1 MLAVEVDGYRV
12 ESECPSEGGVRLF
25 KARQIVAD
33 TPVFLQ
39 LWEGPASAARS
50 AIRALAGLRHPGLAT
65 VLDVGETSQ
74 GQVYAALV
82 ALPGDSLAEQLSKG
96 LDLDQSLALLRRMAL
111 VLQFLEARVQ
121 LNPCLAPTSVYSD
134 ALGRPVLTRLTAGPA
149 STGDGA
155 PSVSLLHLFHEAL
168 TGHVPAEA
176 VPHLPDYLRRWQ
188 PLLDLLGDPE
198 TLSPQRL
205 LRSVDSLQGRTPV
218 DDAVGVPITTAPVDS
233 APARTPRPGGP
244 GQVRVPAISDA
255 TVTDTASGPSRGGAL
270 AESPAPSAVLQGQ
283 GLEPAKSVGR
293 NGRGHSAASSPPSA
307 PAPSGSASPRLPA
320 SETLAPHERVTA
332 PARRLR
338 PGAGRKGADRRAMDE
353 AAVPAPPSRIP
364 LVLAAVLAIPLS
376 VTAAWWVLSGRG
388 DSAPALSQSL
398 PTERSAATVAVTPSK
413 AEAVLATAPGSPS
426 GETPADSVE
435 EWSPELRVEIDLRLL
450 PTVEDPLERLLAQ
463 ARTNLQ
469 AGRWITP
476 PRRNALDRYLQA
488 LRIEPGNNAARSGI
502 GELAGLCLERARAA
516 LEIDAQLQALACV
529 ERVAGANDAGALA
542 AKAAQDFRRA
552 EHDRHVLA
560 GAEAL
565 AEWRSRDARSHF
577 ADGLRLWPASAEASA
592 GLDESDRQG
601 KTGYRFRDALTGG
614 SRGPEMI
621 VLDGLAWTRTEITR
635 EEFRAYWAVAGRAR
649 FGADMPACRDRESL
663 LRSSRRRDWNAPGFS
678 QTDAHPVI
686 CVSFAMAQHYVE
698 WLSEVS
704 GHAYRLPRLVEWRAA
719 AGSAPSGCRAN
730 FRDAAAVQAW
740 SARDAA
746 ACSDGHAYTALAAA
760 TGEIRG
766 LLGLWGNVAEWLEDC
781 EANNC
786 RQRLAAGGSWFSGVG
801 DPAYRG
807 FAVEP
812 GFTTIGV
819 RVVRA
824 IPAPD

>member
-1 MLAVEVDGYRV
+1 VLAVDVDGYRV

-50 AIRALAGLRHPGLAT
+50 SIRALAGLRHPGLAT
-65 VLDVGETSQ
+65 VLDVGETSH
-74 GQVYAALV
+74 GQVYASLV

-121 LNPCLAPTSVYSD
+121 LNPCLAPASVYSD
-134 ALGRPVLTRLTAGPA
+134 ALGRPVLTRLTADPA
-149 STGDGA
+149 STGASA

-168 TGHVPAEA
+168 TGHAPAET

-188 PLLDLLGDPE
+188 PLLDLLGDPA

-205 LRSVDSLQGRTPV
+205 LRVVDSLQGRMPA
-218 DDAVGVPITTAPVDS
+218 DASAASPPTTAPVDPS
-233 APARTPRPGGP
+233 PARAPRPGGP
-244 GQVRVPAISDA
+244 GQDRGAAIGEAAETHAASVPPRRAD
-255 TVTDTASGPSRGGAL
+255 PAL
-270 AESPAPSAVLQGQ
+270 TPAPSAALARQE
-283 GLEPAKSVGR
+283 LESAKSVGR
-293 NGRGHSAASSPPSA
+293 GGDHALASSLSAA
-307 PAPSGSASPRLPA
+307 PAPSGSASPRPPA
-320 SETLAPHERVTA
+320 AGTLAPHERVTA

-338 PGAGRKGADRRAMDE
+338 LGAGRHRADRRAMDN
-353 AAVPAPPSRIP
+353 AALPTPPSRVP
-364 LVLAAVLAIPLS
+364 LLLAAVLALPLS
-376 VTAAWWVLSGRG
+376 ATAAWWMLSGRG
-388 DSAPALSQSL
+388 DSAPALSQSA
-398 PTERSAATVAVTPSK
+398 PTERSSATAAATPSN
-413 AEAVLATAPGSPS
+413 AAAVLAGDPGWP
-426 GETPADSVE
+426 PAEPAADPVE
-435 EWSPELRVEIDLRLL
+435 EWSPQLTVEIDLRLL
-450 PTVEDPLERLLAQ
+450 PTVEDPLERLLGQ

-469 AGRWITP
+469 AGRWIAP
-476 PRRNALDRYLQA
+476 PGRNALDRYLQA
-488 LRIEPGNNAARSGI
+488 LRIEPGNSAARDGI
-502 GELAGLCLERARAA
+502 GELAGLCLEGARAA
-516 LEIDAQLQALACV
+516 LEVDAQLQALACV
-529 ERVAGANDAGALA
+529 ERVAAANDAGAPA

-552 EHDRHVLA
+552 EHDRHVQA
-560 GAEAL
+560 GNEAL
-565 AEWRSRDARSHF
+565 ATWRSSDARSHF
-577 ADGLRLWPASAEASA
+577 ADGLRLWPSSAEAAA
-592 GLDESDRQG
+592 GLDESERQG
-601 KTGYRFRDALTGG
+601 KTGYRFHDGLTGG

-635 EEFRAYWAVAGRAR
+635 EEFRAYWAAAGRAR
-649 FGADMPACRDRESL
+649 FGGDMPACRDRESL

-678 QTDAHPVI
+678 QTDAHPVT

-698 WLSEVS
+698 WLSEAS

-730 FRDAAAVQAW
+730 FRDATAVQAW
-740 SARDAA
+740 GARDAA
-746 ACSDGHAYTALAAA
+746 ACSDGHAYTALAANA
-760 TGEIRG
+760 GDLRG

-781 EANNC
+781 DANNC

-801 DPAYRG
+801 APAYRG

-824 IPAPD
+824 IPASD